1 MQAAFISTGDHG
13 LRQTRTPSF
22 VNSLWAAA
30 EIRDGKQA
38 KYVRPLL
45 PALRSGLRW
54 SAFITVTVQL
64 LDRVV
69 QFSGE
74 FTPVA
79 PPPTIAM
86 FTLPFAPRLRSI
98 SGTDSA
104 SPGGSD
110 APGAVIEENAV
121 LFDTWCIEIVRG
133 APSAIT
139 RVS

>member
-1 MQAAFISTGDHG
+1 M
-13 LRQTRTPSF
+13 
-22 VNSLWAAA
+22 
-30 EIRDGKQA
+30 QA

-45 PALRSGLRW
+45 PALRSGLRGQT
-54 SAFITVTVQL
+54 FITVTVQL

-69 QFSGE
+69 QFSGSS
-74 FTPVA
+74 TPVA

-86 FTLPFAPRLRSI
+86 FTLPFAPGWRSI

-110 APGAVIEENAV
+110 APVRVIEENAV
-121 LFDTWCIEIVRG
+121 LFDTWCIEIVRVL
-133 APSAIT
+133 PSAIT

>member
-13 LRQTRTPSF
+13 LRQHATPSF
-22 VNSLWAAA
+22 VSSLWAAA
-30 EIRDGKQA
+30 EIRGGNA
-38 KYVRPLL
+38 GKYVLPLL

-54 SAFITVTVQL
+54 SGLLTVAVQL

-74 FTPVA
+74 FYTVA

-86 FTLPFAPRLRSI
+86 FTLPFAPRLADI
-98 SGTDSA
+98 SGRDSA
-104 SPGGSD
+104 SPGESD
-110 APGAVIEENAV
+110 APGAGYQENAV
-121 LFDTWCIEIVRG
+121 LFDTRRIEIVRG
-133 APSAIT
+133 ATQAIT